1 MARKTIVEGIRITR
15 IGLLYIGL
23 TLVVG
28 VAAANTGNN
37 ALYIVEALLLAVLV
51 LSGLTSRRNVTKLD
65 VTLELPEEVHANEPF
80 AARLGLR
87 NRDRWSAR
95 RLIVVAGLAEGEA
108 LLVPHLARLAGESGV
123 LHSMIRRRGVYEVA
137 FVHLSS
143 VFPFGFFSK
152 GLRIRQESEILVFP
166 QIFPAGPDVPGRAAR
181 IGDRATNR
189 RGRGHELF
197 NLRRYQTGDERR
209 GIHWK
214 QTARTGD
221 LIFME
226 REAEAG
232 RRLTIVLDNA
242 VGELVEEAEL
252 QRFETLV
259 SEAATAA
266 HEALRRGYEVELRT
280 RDGRLP
286 LAAGVTQR
294 YKIMCAL
301 ARVAPRPRTREPLE
315 PATSLAPEL
324 RLAMDPSRSRAA
336 AAAGARA

>member
-1 MARKTIVEGIRITR
+1 M
-15 IGLLYIGL
+15 
-23 TLVVG
+23 VG

-51 LSGLTSRRNVTKLD
+51 LSGLTSRRNVSKLD
-65 VTLELPEEVHANEPF
+65 VALELPEEVHANEPF
-80 AARLGLR
+80 AARLVLR

-95 RLIVVAGLAEGEA
+95 RLIVIAGLAEGEP
-108 LLVPHLARLAGESGV
+108 LLVPHLGKLAEEQGT
-123 LHSMIRRRGVYEVA
+123 LHSMIRRRGVYEVS
-137 FVHLSS
+137 FIHLSS

-152 GLRIRQESEILVFP
+152 GLRIRQDSEILVFP
-166 QIFPAGPDVPGRAAR
+166 QIFPAGPDVSGRAAR
-181 IGDRATNR
+181 IGDRTTNR

-197 NLRRYQTGDERR
+197 NLRRYQAGDDRR

-221 LIFME
+221 LIYME
-226 REAEAG
+226 REAETG

-242 VGELVEEAEL
+242 VGELAGEAER

-266 HEALRRGYEVELRT
+266 HEALRQGYEVELKT
-280 RDGRLP
+280 RDDRVP

-294 YKIMCAL
+294 YRILCAL
-301 ARVAPRPRTREPLE
+301 ARVTPCPRTREPLE
-315 PATSLAPEL
+315 PATSRAPEL
-324 RLAMDPSRSRAA
+324 RLAMDRPRRRAA
-336 AAAGARA
+336 GGVA

>member
-15 IGLLYIGL
+15 IGLVYIVL
-23 TLVVG
+23 ALVVG

-51 LSGLTSRRNVTKLD
+51 LSGLASRRNVARLD
-65 VTLELPEEVHANEPF
+65 VDLELPDDAHANEPF
-80 AARLGLR
+80 VARLRLR
-87 NRDRWSAR
+87 NRDRWTAR
-95 RLIVVAGLAEGEA
+95 RLIVVEGIAEGEPV
-108 LLVPHLARLAGESGV
+108 LVPYLGRRAEESGE
-123 LHSMIRRRGVYEVA
+123 LKAMIKRRGVFEVP

-143 VFPFGFFSK
+143 VFPFGFFRK
-152 GLRIRQESEILVFP
+152 GLRVRQDAAMTVFP
-166 QIFPAGPDVPGRAAR
+166 EIFPAGPDVAGRAAR
-181 IGDRATNR
+181 IGDRAAR
-189 RGRGHELF
+189 HRGRGHELF
-197 NLRRYQTGDERR
+197 NLRRYQAGDERR

-226 REAEAG
+226 REAESG

-242 VGELVEEAEL
+242 VGELSGEAEL

-266 HEALRRGYEVELRT
+266 HEALRQGYEVELRT
-280 RDGRLP
+280 RDARIP
-286 LAAGVTQR
+286 LAAGATQR
-294 YKIMCAL
+294 YRIMCEL

-315 PATSLAPEL
+315 PAASQAPEL
-324 RLAMDPSRSRAA
+324 RLAMNRPLRTAG
-336 AAAGARA
+336 AAG